1 MSASE
6 TALTLKRFVSPGTV
20 MGRFFAKR
28 YARVGALWGTAFG
41 LITYASADGFL
52 KLGDAA
58 ARAQLLGSLA
68 SNVGI
73 KLLLGEPYNITAVG
87 GFVDWR
93 VTGIAAIVASV
104 WAILS
109 SSKAF
114 RGEEV
119 AGRWELFMSGPTT
132 ARRAAVNALSGLY
145 AGVLALF
152 AVVTIITFLTGRPH
166 DIGFSFTQSMGYGL
180 ALASAPFM
188 FVAIA
193 AFTSQLMPIRARAAT
208 MAGGIFAACF
218 SLHAVA
224 NVVSGAHW
232 VLYITPLGWI
242 ELLHPLS
249 DATPI
254 WLLPIAGIAVVFST
268 LAVVIAGKRDLYGSA
283 FADKDTARAHTRL
296 LNSPFWAA
304 VRLTRGASLGWL
316 GALTVMG
323 FLYGSLT
330 NAAAKAFATG
340 AVHKLTG
347 DLLHIAQQSGAKTY
361 ISFICLL
368 VMLVLMVYV
377 AGAVG
382 KIREDEAEGYVDNL
396 LVRAVSRVRWL
407 AGRIIITG
415 SVVVVGGLLATG
427 CLWTAQAASGVGL
440 AYGDLFL
447 AGINVMAPALLLLG
461 ITVCVFGFWPRS
473 TTIVGYAVIAGS
485 FLVQMV
491 GSAVHLNHWLLDLS
505 LLQHMAL
512 APASD
517 PNWRIVA
524 TYVTSGIVLG
534 LLGLWRF
541 TNRDLQNE

>member
-6 TALTLKRFVSPGTV
+6 AAITLKRFVSPGTV

-28 YARVGALWGTAFG
+28 YIRTGALWGTAFG

-52 KLGDAA
+52 NLGDAV

-73 KLLLGEPYNITAVG
+73 KLLLGEPYNITTVG

-119 AGRWELFMSGPTT
+119 AGRWELFMSGPIT
-132 ARRAAVNALSGLY
+132 ARRAALNALGGLY

-152 AVVTIITFLTGRPH
+152 VVVAFITFLTGRAH
-166 DIGFSFTQSMGYGL
+166 DIGFSFTQSVGYGL

-188 FVAIA
+188 FVAVG

-218 SLHAVA
+218 TLHAIG

-232 VLYITPLGWI
+232 VLYLTPLGWI

-249 DATPI
+249 TAAPL
-254 WLLPIAGIAVVFST
+254 WLLPIVGVAVVFST
-268 LAVVIAGKRDLYGSA
+268 LAVVIAGKRDLYASA
-283 FADKDTARAHTRL
+283 FADKDSSKPHTRL

-316 GALTVMG
+316 GALTIMG
-323 FLYGSLT
+323 LLYGSLT
-330 NAAAKAFATG
+330 NAAAKAFTTG

-347 DLLHIAQQSGAKTY
+347 NLLHIAQQSGAKTY

-382 KIREDEAEGYVDNL
+382 KIREDEAEGYLDNL
-396 LVRAVSRVRWL
+396 LVRAVSRVHWL
-407 AGRIIITG
+407 VGRGALVAGVI
-415 SVVVVGGLLATG
+415 VMGGLLATG
-427 CLWTAQAASGVGL
+427 CLWFAQAVSGVGL

-461 ITVCVFGFWPRS
+461 LTLFVFSFWPRL

-485 FLVQMV
+485 FLMQMV

-512 APASD
+512 APASG

-524 TYVTSGIVLG
+524 TYVATGIIVG

-541 TNRDLQNE
+541 NGRDLQNE